1 MEQLKGCSFVVYF
14 CSTAHLGEFMLIQ
27 LNRNNYNNVYVL
39 SCAIRWESGC
49 ETKNVMTTSGIFL
62 TAIQEQWLTN
72 GRPRPARAQLTCCS
86 SVRMASATG
95 VARFAGGN
103 TQVLQEGQV
112 YPAGAVL
119 EGSCWQCRFK
129 HDQWNTS
136 ETKTL
141 QSQSYD
147 ATSEHI

>member
-1 MEQLKGCSFVVYF
+1 MEQLEGHSFLYVFAVLR
-14 CSTAHLGEFMLIQ
+14 TLV
-27 LNRNNYNNVYVL
+27 NVYVL
-39 SCAIRWESGC
+39 RCAIHRESGY
-49 ETKNVMTTSGIFL
+49 ETKVFMTTSGFLL

-86 SVRMASATG
+86 SLRMASATG

-136 ETKTL
+136 EIKTL
-141 QSQSYD
+141 WSQSYD